1 MDLELPVPQPAPT
14 VAWLRAMVARF
25 SSGADHQR
33 RRAIAV
39 AELAKID
46 PASLRQLAR
55 ETSCGAAEVLARAM
69 GIDAGDA
76 VADVARAYH
85 PHTVADAA
93 ADRAVARLVDAFG
106 GVTDELTAAR
116 IGLLVQSCDATAALV
131 AKARNHSSL
140 AETLRD
146 DPPLPSTR
154 RVRDGEVVLVSL
166 DGHPFGAGTH
176 QCPGQEHA
184 LALAEGILARPTD
197 GLERSSE
204 RDAGRP

>member
-1 MDLELPVPQPAPT
+1 MDLELPVPQPVPT

-25 SSGADHQR
+25 SSGPDHRR
-33 RRAIAV
+33 RRALAV

-46 PASLRQLAR
+46 PAELRRRAA
-55 ETSCGAAEVLARAM
+55 ETSCTAAEVLAQAM
-69 GIDAGDA
+69 GIDAGEA

-85 PHTVADAA
+85 PHTVADEA

-116 IGLLVQSCDATAALV
+116 ISLLVQSCDATTALV
-131 AKARNHSSL
+131 AKARNH
-140 AETLRD
+140 ATIDETLRD
-146 DPPLPSTR
+146 DQPLRTTR

-176 QCPGQEHA
+176 ECPGQAHA
-184 LALAEGILARPTD
+184 IALAEGILLRTK
-197 GLERSSE
+197 E
-204 RDAGRP
+204 

>member
-25 SSGADHQR
+25 SSGSDHHR
-33 RRAIAV
+33 RRALAS

-46 PASLRQLAR
+46 PAELRRLAA
-55 ETSCGAAEVLARAM
+55 ETTCSGAEVLARAM

-76 VADVARAYH
+76 VAEVARAYH
-85 PHTVADAA
+85 PHTEADEA

-116 IGLLVQSCDATAALV
+116 ISLLVQSCDATAALV

-146 DPPLPSTR
+146 DPPLRTTR

-176 QCPGQEHA
+176 ECPGQAHA
-184 LALAEGILARPTD
+184 LALAEGILTRATD
-197 GLERSSE
+197 Q
-204 RDAGRP
+204 

>member
-25 SSGADHQR
+25 SSGPDHRR
-33 RRAIAV
+33 RRALAV
-39 AELAKID
+39 DELAKID
-46 PASLRQLAR
+46 PAELRRRAA
-55 ETSCGAAEVLARAM
+55 ETSCTAAEVLAQAM
-69 GIDAGDA
+69 GIDAGEA

-116 IGLLVQSCDATAALV
+116 ISLLVQSCDATTALV

-140 AETLRD
+140 AETLHD
-146 DPPLPSTR
+146 DQPLRSTR

-176 QCPGQEHA
+176 ECPGQEHA
-184 LALAEGILARPTD
+184 IALAEGILSRAA
-197 GLERSSE
+197 EQ
-204 RDAGRP
+204 